1 MMCYFSCEWIHSFI
15 QKLLETCILHT
26 ILPKPNTSFILCA
39 SHVSPYQLHYYF
51 NFIVA
56 MMAAASLFITRW
68 KYTTIPAIL
77 FLSYTSLQIYQ
88 ARNKETTGPLIT
100 TFDIIS
106 PLCISTGILL
116 MFFGRSDSEQGPW
129 TKTFWAG
136 EALVMTLFCLN
147 TLSSREAT
155 TLRPS
160 LPLSLG
166 LYFIFGLLALY
177 IRGKGWRYISCLSI
191 ELGCALVAVLV
202 FPMMEMLMETLIDEK
217 LKKVGERVRLYS
229 KVMEETYQAKL
240 EELEKKNNS
249 QESSSYVGGPSVI
262 VTEELD

>member
-1 MMCYFSCEWIHSFI
+1 
-15 QKLLETCILHT
+15 
-26 ILPKPNTSFILCA
+26 
-39 SHVSPYQLHYYF
+39 
-51 NFIVA
+51 

-77 FLSYTSLQIYQ
+77 FLSYTSLQVYQ

-106 PLCISTGILL
+106 PLCISTGMLL

-240 EELEKKNNS
+240 EELEKKINS